1 MKCDVM
7 KCYVMLCLLHATHML
22 IGRPWKFDRKAKHD
36 GFKNMYSLEKDDRIY
51 TLAPLTQKQVY

>member
-1 MKCDVM
+1 VLCDVVSM
-7 KCYVMLCLLHATHML
+7 HATHML

-51 TLAPLTQKQVY
+51 TLTPLTQKQVYED